1 MRQLLLS
8 VAIGIACLP
17 HASARAESPATKA
30 GVARYTEHMMA
41 EFYRPDA
48 PGAAVLVARGDEVLY
63 SGARGLA
70 DVRTGTPLT
79 ADSVFRIGSISKQF
93 AAAGLLKLV
102 EAGKLSLDDPL
113 SKYVSDFPNG
123 EHITVLELL
132 NHTSGVKD
140 YTHIAAWRGGP
151 IEKDVSTAQLI
162 ATFKDAKPDFA
173 PGEDWAYDNSGY
185 ALVGAVIEAVS
196 GQSWHAYLRSA
207 LFEPLGLTHTGYG
220 ADPQFAAQQVH
231 GYSLED
237 GKVVPAK
244 VISMTIPNAAGA
256 LVSTVGDLLK
266 WNRALHEGRVLK
278 SETYTRMITPAGKA
292 IEAKYGLGIELATVQ
307 GRPMLDH
314 SGGIFGFESMLEYV
328 PGPDISVVVL
338 QNNDSNDD
346 DKGPDMI
353 ARKLAAAALG
363 EPYPESTAIAVG
375 ATTLKRFEGVY
386 RIDDHNARVLR
397 VVDGKLTAQR
407 SGGQRNILLPIA
419 ADEFLYSNGL
429 DRFTVQRDAA
439 GMVTGM
445 RFFADGEP
453 PGVLVA
459 RTREP
464 LPSERQEVPLPR
476 AALDRVLGT
485 YAAGDRNMK
494 VFTNGNRLEAQ
505 MGGQPPVEI
514 FAESPDL
521 FFMTAVDATLTF
533 AASKGNAS
541 AVTLS
546 QGGRTMEFRRLP

>member
-1 MRQLLLS
+1 MRPLLLF
-8 VAIGIACLP
+8 VAIATACLP
-17 HASARAESPATKA
+17 PTSAWAGASATKA
-30 GVARYTEHMMA
+30 RVTRYAEHMMG

-48 PGAAVLVARGDEVLY
+48 PGAAILIARGDEILY
-63 SGARGLA
+63 RGARGLA
-70 DVRTGTPLT
+70 DVKTGTPLT
-79 ADSVFRIGSISKQF
+79 PDSVFRIGSVSKQF

-113 SKYVSDFPNG
+113 SKYVPHFPNG

-140 YTHIAAWRGGP
+140 YTHIAAWRDGP
-151 IEKDVSTAQLI
+151 IEKDLSTAQLI

-196 GQSWHAYLRSA
+196 GQPWHAYLRSA

-278 SETYTRMITPAGKA
+278 SETYRRMITPVGKA
-292 IEAKYGLGIELATVQ
+292 VEAKYGLGIELATVQ
-307 GRPMLDH
+307 GRLMLDH

-407 SGGQRNILLPIA
+407 TGGQRSILLPIA
-419 ADEFLYSNGL
+419 ADEFLYGNGL

-439 GMVTGM
+439 GTVTGM
-445 RFFADGEP
+445 RFFANGEP

-464 LPSERQEVPLPR
+464 LPSERQEVPLSR

-485 YAAGDRNMK
+485 YAAGEMKMK
-494 VFTNGNRLEAQ
+494 VFMDGNRLKAQ
-505 MGGQPPVEI
+505 MGRQTPVEI
-514 FAESPDL
+514 FAESPDR
-521 FFMTAVDATLTF
+521 FFMTVVDAALAF
-533 AASKGNAS
+533 AAGKGSPS

-546 QGGRTMEFRRLP
+546 QGGHTMVFRRLL

>member
-1 MRQLLLS
+1 MRPLLLF
-8 VAIGIACLP
+8 VAIGITCLP
-17 HASARAESPATKA
+17 PATAWAESPATQA
-30 GVARYTEHMMA
+30 SVTRYTKHMMA

-48 PGAAVLVARGDEVLY
+48 PGAAVLVARGDEILY
-63 SGARGLA
+63 RGARGLA
-70 DVRTGTPLT
+70 DVKTGTPLT
-79 ADSVFRIGSISKQF
+79 ANSVFRIGSISKQF

-113 SKYVSDFPNG
+113 SKFVPDFPNG

-140 YTHIAAWRGGP
+140 YTHIAAWRDGP
-151 IEKDVSTAQLI
+151 IEKDLSTAQLI

-173 PGEDWAYDNSGY
+173 PGADWAYDNSGY

-220 ADPQFAAQQVH
+220 ADPKFAAQQVH

-256 LVSTVGDLLK
+256 LVSTVDDLLK

-278 SETYTRMITPAGKA
+278 SKTYTRMITPVGKA
-292 IEAKYGLGIELATVQ
+292 VEAQYGLGIERATVQ

-346 DKGPDMI
+346 DKGPDTI

-363 EPYPESTAIAVG
+363 EPYPESTAIAVD
-375 ATTLKRFEGVY
+375 ATTLKQLEGVY
-386 RIDDHNARVLR
+386 RIDDHSARVLR
-397 VVDGKLTAQR
+397 MVDGKLTAQR
-407 SGGQRNILLPIA
+407 TGGQRSVLLPIA

-429 DRFTVQRDAA
+429 DRFTVQRNAA
-439 GMVTGM
+439 GAVAGM
-445 RFFADGEP
+445 RFFANGEP

-459 RTREP
+459 RTQEP
-464 LPSERQEVPLPR
+464 LPTERQEVPLLR
-476 AALDRVLGT
+476 TALDRVVGT
-485 YAAGDRNMK
+485 YAAGDMKMK
-494 VFTNGNRLEAQ
+494 VFMDGNQLKAQ
-505 MGGQPPVEI
+505 MGGQPPVDI

-521 FFMTAVDATLTF
+521 FFMTVDDVTLAF
-533 AASKGNAS
+533 AADKGNPS

-546 QGGRTMEFRRLP
+546 QGGHTMAFRRLP

>member
-1 MRQLLLS
+1 MRQLLLF

-17 HASARAESPATKA
+17 PASAWAESPATKA
-30 GVARYTEHMMA
+30 SVTRYSNHMMA
-41 EFYRPDA
+41 EFYHPDA

-63 SGARGLA
+63 RGARGLA
-70 DVRTGTPLT
+70 DVKTGTPLT
-79 ADSVFRIGSISKQF
+79 PDSVFRIGSISKQF

-113 SKYVSDFPNG
+113 SKYVSNFPNG

-140 YTHIAAWRGGP
+140 YTHIAAWRDGP
-151 IEKDVSTAQLI
+151 IEKDLSTAQLI

-196 GQSWHAYLRSA
+196 GQPWHAYLRSA
-207 LFEPLGLTHTGYG
+207 LFDPLGLTHTGYG
-220 ADPQFAAQQVH
+220 ADPKFAAQQVR

-256 LVSTVGDLLK
+256 LVSTVDDLLK

-278 SETYTRMITPAGKA
+278 SETYTRMITPVGKA
-292 IEAKYGLGIELATVQ
+292 VEANYGLGIELATVQ

-346 DKGPDMI
+346 NKGPDMI

-363 EPYPESTAIAVG
+363 EPYPASTAIAVG
-375 ATTLKRFEGVY
+375 AATLKQFEGVY
-386 RIDDHNARVLR
+386 RINAHSARVLR
-397 VVDGKLTAQR
+397 MVDGKLTAQR
-407 SGGQRNILLPIA
+407 TGGQRSVLLPIA

-429 DRFTVQRDAA
+429 DRFTVQRNAA
-439 GMVTGM
+439 GTITGM
-445 RFFADGEP
+445 RFFANGEP

-464 LPSERQEVPLPR
+464 LPTERQEVPLLG

-485 YAAGDRNMK
+485 YAAGDMNMK
-494 VFTNGNRLEAQ
+494 VFMDGNQLKAK
-505 MGGQPPVEI
+505 MGGQAPVEI

-521 FFMTAVDATLTF
+521 FFMADVDATLAFLTG
-533 AASKGNAS
+533 KGRPS
-541 AVTLS
+541 EVTLS
-546 QGGRTMEFRRLP
+546 EGGHTMTFRRLP